1 VTNTWDTISM
11 LFVLQD
17 NLIDR
22 AVVCSSSDCSIKQR
36 M

>member
-1 VTNTWDTISM
+1 M
-11 LFVLQD
+11 LFILQD